1 MSQKKKSD
9 NDDIKE
15 DIIIIKKERKYSPNN
30 SNRITERIIQYFED
44 PKDAKALAEIKR
56 LSNRAKLRSSK
67 NIPKI
72 LTDLEDPD
80 LIENTERNRI
90 LFKEPKNE
98 RAIKLDNSAKKN
110 NRNENKKERQA
121 FVRRTFQFPT
131 QTYIPRNKN
140 MSLFDEI
147 KVKLNDPYKKI
158 NNDNELKF
166 DLDIYEE
173 RPAIKEEIS
182 KEIKEEIIPK
192 FKDENKDIN
201 KEDGKGKDK
210 DDKPKMKIIKIKSTY
225 NTIENKGR
233 NHHGN
238 LRRDKKLNTEANIK
252 KAKFSESI
260 KPKINYN
267 YNTNKPEIVDIR
279 ATFNPG
285 LTEDYKKR
293 NNLTIENIHNK
304 EKLVINEY
312 QTKDKDKKN
321 LKNYK
326 TEYIWDKNIN
336 RLVEKRIFFDKD
348 DKNINNSINY
358 SNKYRN
364 ILNDE
369 DNTLSNEKEKEKENI
384 TEVKIEPEEKPE
396 KIKVNLKLKKVGDDS
411 NKKSR
416 EKNIDLDIDLIP
428 KDKNDN
434 NEVKKIEIRKRLGD
448 SQLIYKKI
456 EKEKKDE
463 PNKEQNLNKTFNI
476 NINNTEN
483 PNKELNRSHRYH
495 RRVGNYNTEN
505 KEPEKPIEKEIV
517 IEQRTVIKPV
527 EEIQE
532 PKKEEEKP
540 IIKEKKQII
549 EEDTKPINKI
559 YRRRQYYLNKQK
571 DKNNDIKEKEPE
583 EAKKHERNLTEIEN
597 NEPKY
602 KKKPLYEPLEE
613 KPTVV
618 YTKKIIVE
626 EKKPVK
632 DTDVGAPEKKFEKY
646 KEKEMPYN
654 KYRKKNIRINM
665 MSENFN
671 DEKDNNKNK
680 NRNNLYSNYL
690 KNAKKPNDK
699 KIYKQARTDSELI
712 EDLEKIENYNIN
724 TYLKDD
730 LLQIYDSINE
740 EFSDF
745 KKDIFYTNINSFEI
759 NMGEFDKKNI
769 PYFKRPTKADDLCK
783 GRVTTDDMYQKYS
796 KNAKRFERE
805 KKYK

>member
-1 MSQKKKSD
+1 MSQQKKLDS
-9 NDDIKE
+9 DDIYG
-15 DIIIIKKERKYSPNN
+15 DIHIIKKERKYSPNN
-30 SNRITERIIQYFED
+30 SNRIVERIIQYFED

-67 NIPKI
+67 DIPRFMK
-72 LTDLEDPD
+72 DLNDPD
-80 LIENTERNRI
+80 LALNTETNRI
-90 LFKEPKNE
+90 MFKEPKNE
-98 RAIKLDNSAKKN
+98 RAIKLDNSAKKKISN
-110 NRNENKKERQA
+110 KNKKENQA
-121 FVRRTFQFPT
+121 FTRRTFQFPT

-147 KVKLNDPYKKI
+147 KVKLDNDPYQKI
-158 NNDNELKF
+158 NNNELKF
-166 DLDIYEE
+166 DVDIYED
-173 RPAIKEEIS
+173 RPEIKEEIS
-182 KEIKEEIIPK
+182 KEIKEEKIPK
-192 FKDENKDIN
+192 FKDENEDIN
-201 KEDGKGKDK
+201 KKDEKSKDK

-225 NTIENKGR
+225 NTINNNTR
-233 NHHGN
+233 NNQSN
-238 LRRDKKLNTEANIK
+238 LRRNKKLNTEANLK
-252 KAKFSESI
+252 KIKFSESI

-267 YNTNKPEIVDIR
+267 YNTNKPEILDIR

-285 LTEDYKKR
+285 LTEEYKKK
-293 NNLTIENIHNK
+293 NNLTIENIHHK

-312 QTKDKDKKN
+312 QTKEQDKKN

-336 RLVEKRIFFDKD
+336 RLVEKRIYFDKD
-348 DKNINNSINY
+348 DKNMNNSINY
-358 SNKYRN
+358 SNKYKN

-369 DNTLSNEKEKEKENI
+369 DNTLTNEKEKENI
-384 TEVKIEPEEKPE
+384 TEAKIEAEEKPE
-396 KIKVNLKLKKVGDDS
+396 KIKVNLKSKKIVDDN
-411 NKKSR
+411 NKKR
-416 EKNIDLDIDLIP
+416 IEKNIVLDIDLIP
-428 KDKNDN
+428 KGNNDN

-463 PNKEQNLNKTFNI
+463 PNEGQNLNKTFNI
-476 NINNTEN
+476 NNTEN
-483 PNKELNRSHRYH
+483 PTKELNRSHRYH
-495 RRVGNYNTEN
+495 RRVVNYNTEN
-505 KEPEKPIEKEIV
+505 KEPEKPIKKEIV
-517 IEQRTVIKPV
+517 MEKRTIISPIEETKT
-527 EEIQE
+527 
-532 PKKEEEKP
+532 PKKEDEKL
-540 IIKEKKQII
+540 IIKEKKPIV

-559 YRRRQYYLNKQK
+559 YRKRQYYLNKQK
-571 DKNNDIKEKEPE
+571 EKNNVIKEKEPE
-583 EAKKHERNLTEIEN
+583 ESQKHERNLTEIEN
-597 NEPKY
+597 KEPKY
-602 KKKPLYEPLEE
+602 TKKQLYEPLEE
-613 KPTVV
+613 SPKIV

-632 DTDVGAPEKKFEKY
+632 DTSVRAPEKKYEKY
-646 KEKEMPYN
+646 KEKEIPYN
-654 KYRKKNIRINM
+654 KYRKKKNIRINM

-680 NRNNLYSNYL
+680 IRNNPYSNYL
-690 KNAKKPNDK
+690 KNSKKPNDK
-699 KIYKQARTDSELI
+699 NIYKQARTDSELI
-712 EDLEKIENYNIN
+712 EDLEKIENYNVN

-783 GRVTTDDMYQKYS
+783 GRVTTDDMYKKYS